1 MDTVYITCIIYLRKG
16 ETEFY
21 LGKHTCFVCVWH
33 AVHPSKDIF
42 VPGLHSVQRSDI
54 WQMDFSGIE
63 SLKLIKLTSN
73 LPTLTLLWTILN
85 LAGFESTQ
93 GKNINPHPRNIKTA
107 WENSQFEAL
116 NFQNYDH
123 DEWFFNKVKSI
134 SLYSTNQNFHKFF
147 TDLGLT
153 LSRSKAYGFS
163 RP

>member
-1 MDTVYITCIIYLRKG
+1 MDTVYITCIIHLRKG

-21 LGKHTCFVCVWH
+21 LGETYLFCVCVCDMLFTP
-33 AVHPSKDIF
+33 A
-42 VPGLHSVQRSDI
+42 RT
-54 WQMDFSGIE
+54 
-63 SLKLIKLTSN
+63 SLCQVCTRCSARTFGKWTFPELRVSNSSN